1 MSAPLPPRARL
12 RRWLTLAGRALLL
25 AALLLLLLAALL
37 QTQAVRGLLLRQT
50 GNALGLELAAS
61 HIALGLRGEVRLALT
76 DAVARARGDDA
87 ALLRARRIVVS
98 LPWASLRSLDDA
110 LILDR
115 IELDAPR
122 LHLPALQRWLAS
134 RPPSGKTRI
143 PAIRHGLRLR
153 EGRIDNDDWRIEN
166 LSIDLPRLQPT
177 QPAQLAVRG
186 RYLAS
191 PLSAQAALTLAVDSP
206 QALLDAR
213 ITRIVSAGHLTLRG
227 EGWSLPA
234 QVALSG
240 PLQLGK
246 DSALLRPVK
255 LGIAARY
262 RAGSTVAPF
271 RLGLFGPMAFNE
283 ASWRFVPVTV
293 VLAGDGPV
301 PDAQAR
307 GSVSVGK
314 RLVLHLDGALDGWP
328 AAWPPLPLPLPAS
341 SAPLRFALDYKGAP
355 DLADAAELSLRR
367 EATRFDARF
376 RLPELQAWLDAG
388 SQGSPLPP
396 LAGTLSTPRVTLDG
410 AALEGVE
417 IELDDSP

>member
-37 QTQAVRGLLLRQT
+37 QTQAVRGLLLRQA
-50 GNALGLELAAS
+50 GAALGLELAAGD
-61 HIALGLRGEVRLALT
+61 IALGLRGELRLVLA
-76 DAVARARGDDA
+76 DAVIRGDGDDV
-87 ALLRARRIVVS
+87 ALLRARRILVS
-98 LPWASLRSLDDA
+98 LPWASLRSFGDA

-234 QVALSG
+234 QVVLSG
-240 PLQLGK
+240 PLQLGR
-246 DSALLRPVK
+246 DSVLLRPVK

-328 AAWPPLPLPLPAS
+328 AAWPPLPLPAS

-355 DLADAAELSLRR
+355 DLIDAIALSLRR
-367 EATRFDARF
+367 EATRFDARL
-376 RLPELQAWLDAG
+376 RLPQLQAWLDAG

>member
-12 RRWLTLAGRALLL
+12 RRWLILAGRALLL
-25 AALLLLLLAALL
+25 AILLLLLLAALL
-37 QTQAVRGLLLRQT
+37 QTQAVRGLLLRQA

-61 HIALGLRGEVRLALT
+61 HIALGLRGEVRLVLT
-76 DAVARARGDDA
+76 DAVARACGDDA

-98 LPWASLRSLDDA
+98 LPWATLRSLDDA

-134 RPPSGKTRI
+134 RPPSGETRI
-143 PAIRHGLRLR
+143 PVIRRGLRLR
-153 EGRIDNDDWRIEN
+153 EGRIDNDDWRIEG
-166 LSIDLPRLQPT
+166 LSIDLPRLQPM
-177 QPAQLAVRG
+177 QPARLAVRG
-186 RYLAS
+186 RYLAP

-213 ITRIVSAGHLTLRG
+213 ITRIDSTGSLTLRG

-314 RLVLHLDGALDGWP
+314 RLVLHLDGALDAWP
-328 AAWPPLPLPLPAS
+328 AAWPPLPLPAS
-341 SAPLRFALDYKGAP
+341 SAPLQFALDYKGAP
-355 DLADAAELSLRR
+355 DLADALALSLRR
-367 EATRFDARF
+367 EATRFDARL
-376 RLPELQAWLDAG
+376 RLPQLQAWLDAG

-396 LAGTLSTPRVTLDG
+396 LAGTLSAPRVTLDG